1 MCHSVCHSVCHC
13 EPMNGIERQSKTGK
27 PVTCPETA
35 APPKPRKA
43 VPFFKVLDAR
53 NQPIR
58 GLWKRNDR
66 FYARLT
72 VDDPHS
78 KRRQVRRVP
87 LPNAKTVAQA
97 RDALNELL
105 NQRVKGTLPSTRE
118 APTFTVYA
126 DGYLQHF
133 EGMPGAK
140 AERTLECERGHIN
153 LWKDHLGKTRLN
165 AITKTDIAAFI
176 AKRQKA
182 GISARTVNLSVTVL
196 RNVLKKAIDD
206 GWLTILPTANLRPL
220 KHTKRKRQLV
230 TPDQI
235 EALCTTALHAVVTV
249 HSRRKQQVR
258 EGDPKAV
265 PHPLQNGRQLADYI
279 KLMGFCG
286 ARKSETLRLRW
297 PDVDWTRRQL
307 TIGADGATKNR
318 EHRVVDFN
326 PELEAH
332 LRDMQTRR
340 APDSEWLFPSPQRGE
355 TDRAAKTF
363 TESLRIVR
371 KLVGLPNFG
380 FHDCRHFFISYCVM
394 AGIDYMTIAK
404 WVGHKDGGVLI
415 GKVYGHLADEHAK
428 QQASRLRFGVPKPSQ
443 GRTG

>member
-1 MCHSVCHSVCHC
+1 MESNAKAG
-13 EPMNGIERQSKTGK
+13 PANR
-27 PVTCPETA
+27 PLPPEAA

-53 NQPIR
+53 IQPIR
-58 GLWKRNDR
+58 GLWRRNDR

-105 NQRVKGTLPSTRE
+105 NQRAKGTLPSTRE
-118 APTFTVYA
+118 APTFNVYA

-140 AERTLECERGHIN
+140 AKRTLECERGHLN
-153 LWKDHLGKTRLN
+153 LWKDHFGNTRLN
-165 AITKTDIAAFI
+165 AITKADIMAFI

-196 RNVLKKAIDD
+196 RNVLKKAVDD
-206 GWLTILPTANLRPL
+206 RWLTVLPTANLRRL

-230 TPDQI
+230 IPDQI
-235 EALCTTALHAVVTV
+235 EALCATALHAAVTV

-265 PHPLQNGRQLADYI
+265 PHSLQNGRQLAACL
-279 KLMGFCG
+279 KLITFYG
-286 ARKSETLRLRW
+286 APKSETLRLRW
-297 PDVDWTRRQL
+297 PEVDWTRRQL
-307 TIGADGATKNR
+307 TIGADAATKNR
-318 EHRVVDFN
+318 DPRVVDFN

-332 LRDMQTRR
+332 LREMQTRR
-340 APDSEWLFPSPQRGE
+340 TPDSEWLFRSPQRGE
-355 TDRAAKTF
+355 SDRAGKTF
-363 TESLRIVR
+363 TQSLRIVR
-371 KLVGLPNFG
+371 KLVGLPTFG
-380 FHDCRHFFISYCVM
+380 FHDCRHFFISDCVM

-415 GKVYGHLADEHAK
+415 GKVYEHLEDEHARI
-428 QQASRLRFGVPKPSQ
+428 QASRLTFGSQLQGVSPPAMPS
-443 GRTG
+443 